1 MTRPTARVLA
11 MLELLQAGGQR
22 TVGDLAA
29 RLGVDERTVR
39 RYAEHL
45 ADLGIPVQ
53 SQRGRYGGYRLAP
66 GYKLPPLMLTDDE
79 AVAVVLGLRAA
90 ERAGLATTDH
100 AAVVSALAKV
110 SRVLPR
116 ALSKRLDSLMST
128 AQFTTAVGASAPV
141 GADILLGLAAA
152 AEERRTVVIEYTA
165 WDGTESQR
173 ELDVYGLVFH
183 SGRWYATGY
192 DRGREDVRTF
202 RLDRVA
208 SISPSDGTF
217 DVPADFDATTQVVSG
232 IAAVPWGHEVSVVLH
247 TTMAEAAERLP
258 KSLGSLSEHPDGV
271 LLRTRAERLDGMARM
286 LAGFGRDFEVITP
299 DELRQEMLALSAR
312 LRANTMHGTAS
323 GAQNDQG
330 VRTGH
335 LAPSSGVGELG
346 GGSRVRRLM
355 AKEHGLFRR
364 RGVEA

>member
-39 RYAEHL
+39 RYAQHL

-53 SQRGRYGGYRLAP
+53 AQRGRYGGYRLAP

-100 AAVVSALAKV
+100 TAAVSALAKV

-116 ALSKRLDSLMST
+116 ALGKRLDSLMST
-128 AQFTTAVGASAPV
+128 AQFTTAVGAAAPV
-141 GADILLGLAAA
+141 GADTLLGLAAA
-152 AEERRTVVIEYTA
+152 AKERRTVVIEYTA

-183 SGRWYATGY
+183 SGRWYGTGF
-192 DRGREDVRTF
+192 DRGQKDVRTF
-202 RLDRVA
+202 RLDRIA
-208 SISPSDGTF
+208 SVRLSDGTF
-217 DVPADFDATTQVVSG
+217 AVPVDFDATTQVMSG
-232 IAAVPWGHEVSVVLH
+232 IAAVPWAHEVTVVLH
-247 TTMAEAAERLP
+247 TTLVEAAERLP
-258 KSLGSLSEHPDGV
+258 KSVGRVSEHRDGV
-271 LLRTRAERLDGMARM
+271 LLEASAERLDGMARM
-286 LAGFGRDFEVITP
+286 LAGLGWDFEVIGP
-299 DELRQEMLALSAR
+299 DALRDEVLVLSDR
-312 LRANTMHGTAS
+312 LRAHA
-323 GAQNDQG
+323 A
-330 VRTGH
+330 
-335 LAPSSGVGELG
+335 
-346 GGSRVRRLM
+346 
-355 AKEHGLFRR
+355 
-364 RGVEA
+364 RGVEADA